1 VDINSAVSRASGLA
15 DDELSAIAQQN
26 DSIFSRRERLALS
39 LANEMA
45 KAPCNISDELYT
57 QLRSEFTEE
66 QLIELAAHIAFEN
79 NRARFNRVF
88 DVGTDAL
95 YCPLPAKPR

>member
-1 VDINSAVSRASGLA
+1 VGRNSGLN
-15 DDELSAIAQQN
+15 DHELLAIAQQN
-26 DSIFSRRERLALS
+26 DAIFPRREQLVLT

-45 KAPCNISDELYT
+45 KTPCNISDEFYA
-57 QLRSEFTEE
+57 QLRAEFSEE

-88 DVGTDAL
+88 DVGSDAL
-95 YCPLPAKPR
+95 YCPISRSSEVNF

>member
-1 VDINSAVSRASGLA
+1 M
-15 DDELSAIAQQN
+15 AIARQN
-26 DSIFSRRERLALS
+26 DSMFPNRERLVLT

-45 KAPCNISDELYT
+45 KTPCNISSELYA
-57 QLRSEFTEE
+57 QLRAEFSEE

-88 DVGTDAL
+88 DIGSDAL
-95 YCPLPAKPR
+95 YCPLPKPNTEAQSRGV